1 VLNSDSGRY
10 GGSNMGNLGGVE
22 TVPIPLHA
30 RPQSL
35 TLTLPPLSV
44 SLFKNSG

>member
-1 VLNSDSGRY
+1 MLPVMAAATWATWA
-10 GGSNMGNLGGVE
+10 GSQ

-30 RPQSL
+30 RPHSL

-44 SLFKNSG
+44 SLFRNSG